1 MDRRAERPDN
11 SHDDETSNFNH
22 KFVDPQSGRTS
33 TDSATTAHDTP
44 TKASKGDDEPTMKV
58 KNNAISPPQPSVRLL
73 FSLVSQRDVILF
85 ILPATAAAIIAGS
98 VAPFM
103 TFVVGQAFNAFSNFP
118 LSDPSSDDKARLRH
132 DVGFAAIELL
142 ALAAATLSMSSITS
156 ALWVTVG
163 ERNVMRLRQTIYDAI
178 SRHDMQ
184 WFDKGMGSEIGTDE
198 SVGAGGLMAK
208 FVR

>member
-1 MDRRAERPDN
+1 MDHRAEQKGAQI
-11 SHDDETSNFNH
+11 SHDDNFNH
-22 KFVDPQSGRTS
+22 NVLDPQSGRPS
-33 TDSATTAHDTP
+33 TDSSTTAHDTP
-44 TKASKGDDEPTMKV
+44 KASKGYDEPMKEKKTPV
-58 KNNAISPPQPSVRLL
+58 SPPQPSVRLL
-73 FSLVSQRDVILF
+73 FSLVSQRDAILF
-85 ILPATAAAIIAGS
+85 LLPATAAAIIAGS

-118 LSDPSSDDKARLRH
+118 LSDPSSEDKARLRH
-132 DVGFAAIELL
+132 DVGFAAIELI
-142 ALAAATLSMSSITS
+142 ALAAGTLSMSSITS

-163 ERNVMRLRQTIYDAI
+163 ERNVMRLRQKVYDAI

-184 WFDKGMGSEIGTDE
+184 WFDKGMGTDVGSDE